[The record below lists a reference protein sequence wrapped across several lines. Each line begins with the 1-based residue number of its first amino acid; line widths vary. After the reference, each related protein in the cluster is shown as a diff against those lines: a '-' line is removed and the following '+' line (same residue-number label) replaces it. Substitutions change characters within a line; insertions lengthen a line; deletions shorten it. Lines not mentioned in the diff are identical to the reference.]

1 MSFIKY
7 ETNFNENELKGK
19 TLILPSISIA
29 NVPQLA
35 IELLLNNHSNELIG
49 RFNNDGFIQVAGGS
63 ANGLV
68 TPLELRR
75 LQKCSDVFIIDQR
88 SPILK
93 SHKSTFVD
101 NLKVWAERLEL
112 DVVVLSSADSAARS
126 DNEIMSSQLKQLS
139 NKEAKYDSR
148 ISVFEPL
155 ELGSANG
162 SGLLK
167 SYYTNMKKAW
177 DFKRTWL
184 GRCLFLVFSMS
195 SLLLENYEYYDMP
208 KKRSLKPV
216 NRGFATT
223 SVQKKPEDPKPVVEA
238 PQAPAPEDRPSTPL
252 STSQQP
258 INDDIVQQYYFKVLK
273 DVERNVKGIDYDR
286 KLAKQ
291 LPTLQLNDINYKE
304 FVPTFSSDDS
314 HIDSNDKIFHKLGV
328 TYNTLKRLGFTHS
341 LVVDSFNA
349 TNSFDLQNALVWLA
363 FNVSDEQLNDTAYTT
378 IPPSPPK
385 PLPTPTPP
393 ASSTPKK
400 TSGTASPS
408 LTPSKPS
415 KPALDVPQITL
426 SDDDQLEP
434 TQAYVRFKLELD
446 DAERAAGI
454 VKKKKKS
461 KADDCSDPQVIA
473 LRAVVDQLQGM
484 YLFDKKDADNAYREQ
499 RNELDKELLQERLK
513 QPQPQHQQQP
523 PSPTQENKKS
533 ADPVEEDMGDLFKE
547 EEQEELTPSGNPMP
561 VIDMTLPRQISA
573 RSMPKT
579 IVEETIIKI
588 DKSAQSYFM
597 IVSKGSRAIR
607 ASGFVQWGL
616 EFQYARDEHEMVD
629 VGCQND
635 TQAINYVALM
645 LLHKVYLKHPAA
657 CTFKHSQFPLS
668 FQELWA
674 EVENKR
680 KTEESAKQS
689 EEYLMLKQY
698 FDEKMESAPS
708 KYKSTPKATKTNATD
723 GESLSH
729 SQKNSVSR
737 KDSKLQEIFEQRQRT
752 EAYQTMLQS
761 RNTLP
766 IASYREEILNT
777 INSSQVMVLSGETG
791 CGKSTQLPAFILE
804 DALSKGEK
812 CKIYCTEPRRISA
825 ISLGSRVSAE
835 LGEKPGTLGGPESL
849 VGYAVRLESHIG
861 KSTRLVYATNGIAL
875 RMLESSNGPDGKS
888 AFDDLTHIVID
899 EVHERSIESDFLLIV
914 LKSLLQQRKNLKII
928 LMSATVDSKKISSY
942 FGGCPVISVPGRT
955 FPVDVCYLEDAI
967 EFSGFRIDETSQY
980 ARNQYDRIANK
991 GKSQIAEWNED
1002 EDDEE
1007 NNSGTSTP
1015 KDQSVSSALPKL
1027 SPDTFTTL
1035 NLLNEYLIP
1044 YDLILKTLER
1054 LSTDAQWI
1062 HYSSATL
1069 IFMSGMAEIRRMND
1083 MLQEHPLFGDSSQF
1097 NIYPLH
1103 SSIASDKQGAV
1114 FDIPPP
1120 GVRKIV
1126 IATNIAETGITIPDV
1141 TCVIDTGRHREMR
1154 FDEKRQISRLLDCF
1168 IAKSNAKQRRG
1179 RAGRVREG
1187 LCFHLFTRDRFENG
1201 LSDHPLPEMTR
1212 LSLQDL
1218 ALRIKIMNVQIGSSI
1233 EDVLMRALDPPT
1245 SINIQRAISSLIEV
1259 KALKSNEEITPM
1271 GRILSRLPVD
1281 VHIGKFLL
1289 FAVIFGCLDSALT
1302 IAATLNSKSPFVTP
1316 FGHETEAMNAKKAY
1330 NEGSNSDFVIIVKA
1344 YNGWRQALK
1353 NQGWAFMKRYCDQNY
1368 LSLQNLQSIEELR
1381 IQLMSY
1387 LIDANFVSLNH
1398 KQMRELNAARM
1409 VRTGRGSLKFFDI
1422 PEELDYNAGDYS
1434 ILHAAIAAGLFPKM
1448 ISLDWYTKT
1457 MKTIQNNAVVSIHP
1471 SSPNFKVNAEGL
1483 SLLQHRGQDACGI
1496 ITCGP
1501 RGRLNQVKSNGMVRD
1516 VFDNQA
1522 ISTLRGCMGIGHV
1535 RYPTAGSSAQAEA
1548 QPFYVN
1554 SPYGITFAHNGNLI
1568 NTEEL
1573 KEFLD
1578 QDAHRHIN
1586 TDSDSEMLLNI
1597 FADNLQQT
1605 GKFRINEEDIFT
1617 AVRDLTRTCKG
1628 AYACVAMIAGFGI
1641 VAFRDPNGIRP
1652 LGYGVRA
1659 AGEPVDGMKSPQ
1671 GDKQKTGLDYVFA
1684 SESVVCDALGFTDWV
1699 DVKPG
1704 ECMIVTRHSVSRRQ
1718 VAEPATFAPDIFEY
1732 VYFARPDSVLDGISV
1747 YRSRM
1752 GMGDTLADG
1761 VRKQLLD
1768 KSLPDSSSVDV
1779 VIPVPDTSRV
1789 AALQL
1794 AQNLRIPYR
1803 EGFVKN
1809 RYVGRTFIMPGQ
1821 QQRRKNVR
1829 RKLNAMALEF
1839 SGKNVLLVDDSIV
1852 RGTTSKEIIQ
1862 MARDAGAK
1870 NVFMAS
1876 CAPAIRYSN
1885 VYGIDMPNRKELVA
1899 HGRTEEQVAEYIGA
1913 DKVIFQTLDGLVK
1926 SCSSLNEDIQH
1937 FDCSVF
1943 TGKYITG
1950 GVDVAYLEHL
1960 ENLRADNVKN
1970 KVTTEEAVSP
1980 ACSGP
1985 MNGADDNI
1993 GLANQR
1999 R

>member
-1 MSFIKY
+1 
-7 ETNFNENELKGK
+7 
-19 TLILPSISIA
+19 
-29 NVPQLA
+29 
-35 IELLLNNHSNELIG
+35 
-49 RFNNDGFIQVAGGS
+49 
-63 ANGLV
+63 
-68 TPLELRR
+68 
-75 LQKCSDVFIIDQR
+75 
-88 SPILK
+88 
-93 SHKSTFVD
+93 
-101 NLKVWAERLEL
+101 
-112 DVVVLSSADSAARS
+112 
-126 DNEIMSSQLKQLS
+126 
-139 NKEAKYDSR
+139 
-148 ISVFEPL
+148 
-155 ELGSANG
+155 
-162 SGLLK
+162 
-167 SYYTNMKKAW
+167 
-177 DFKRTWL
+177 
-184 GRCLFLVFSMS
+184 
-195 SLLLENYEYYDMP
+195 MP

-223 SVQKKPEDPKPVVEA
+223 SVQKKPEEPKPVAAA
-238 PQAPAPEDRPSTPL
+238 PQTPEPEKRPSTPP

-258 INDDIVQQYYFKVLK
+258 VQDDTVQQYYSKVLK
-273 DVERNVKGIDYDR
+273 DVERNVKSIEYDR

-291 LPTLQLNDINYKE
+291 LPSLQLDDINYKD
-304 FVPTFSSDDS
+304 FAPSFTADDS
-314 HIDSNDKIFHKLGV
+314 YLDSADKIFHKLGV

-341 LVVDSFNA
+341 SILDSFNA

-363 FNVSDEQLNDTAYTT
+363 FNLSDDQLNETAYTS
-378 IPPSPPK
+378 IPPPPPK
-385 PLPTPTPP
+385 PLPVPTPA

-400 TSGTASPS
+400 ASGSTTPS
-408 LTPSKPS
+408 STPSKPS
-415 KPALDVPQITL
+415 KPALSVPQITL

-434 TQAYVRFKLELD
+434 TQAYVRFKLQLD
-446 DAERAAGI
+446 EAERAAGI

-461 KADDCSDPQVIA
+461 KADDCSDPQVIS
-473 LRAVVDQLQGM
+473 LRAVVEQLQGM
-484 YLFDKKDADNAYREQ
+484 YLFDKKEADNAYREQ
-499 RNELDKELLQERLK
+499 RNELDKQLLQDRLK
-513 QPQPQHQQQP
+513 QPQPQQP
-523 PSPTQENKKS
+523 PPPAAQEKD
-533 ADPVEEDMGDLFKE
+533 ADKEKEKEKPATSVDDEGMGDLFKE
-547 EEQEELTPSGNPMP
+547 EEQEELTPSGEPMP
-561 VIDMTLPRQISA
+561 VIELTLPRQMSA

-579 IVEETIIKI
+579 IVEETIVKI
-588 DKSAQSYFM
+588 DKSAQSYFA
-597 IVSKGSRAIR
+597 IISKGSRAVR
-607 ASGFVQWGL
+607 ASGIIQWGVEL
-616 EFQYARDEHEMVD
+616 QYARDEHEMVD

-635 TQAINYVALM
+635 TQALNYVALM

-657 CTFKHSQFPLS
+657 CTFKHSQFPAS
-668 FQELWA
+668 FQELWT

-680 KTEESAKQS
+680 KAEESAKQS
-689 EEYLMLKQY
+689 EEYKMLKQY
-698 FDEKMESAPS
+698 FDDKMESAPS
-708 KYKSTPKATKTNATD
+708 KNRSTPRPVKATAANAD
-723 GESLSH
+723 AA
-729 SQKNSVSR
+729 SQNQ
-737 KDSKLQEIFEQRQRT
+737 KDSASRFDTKLQEDFERRQQS

-766 IASYREEILNT
+766 IASYRQEILDT
-777 INSSQVMVLSGETG
+777 IDKSQVLVLSGETG
-791 CGKSTQLPAFILE
+791 CGKSTQLPAYILE
-804 DALSKGEK
+804 DALSKGQK

-825 ISLGSRVSAE
+825 ISLGSRVSVE
-835 LGEKPGTLGGPESL
+835 LGEKPGMVGGPESL

-914 LKSLLQQRKNLKII
+914 LKSLLQQRKDLKII
-928 LMSATVDSKKISSY
+928 LMSATVDSEKISTY

-955 FPVDVCYLEDAI
+955 FPVEVCYLEDAI
-967 EFSGFRIDETSQY
+967 EFSGFRIDESSQY
-980 ARNQYDRIANK
+980 ARNQYDKIANK
-991 GKSQIAEWNED
+991 GKTQVTEAD
-1002 EDDEE
+1002 DDDDDEE
-1007 NNSGTSTP
+1007 NNSGSSTP
-1015 KDQSVSSALPKL
+1015 KEQSVSSTLPKL
-1027 SPDTFTTL
+1027 SPDTYATL
-1035 NLLNEYLIP
+1035 NLLNEYVIP
-1044 YDLILKTLER
+1044 YDLIVKTLER
-1054 LSTDAQWI
+1054 LCVDAQWVQ
-1062 HYSSATL
+1062 YSSATL

-1187 LCFHLFTRDRFENG
+1187 LCFHLFTRDRFNNKF
-1201 LSDHPLPEMTR
+1201 SDHPLPEMTR

-1245 SINIQRAISSLIEV
+1245 AINIQRAISSLIEV
-1259 KALKSNEEITPM
+1259 KALKSNEDITPM

-1316 FGHETEAMNAKKAY
+1316 FGQETEAMNAKKAF
-1330 NEGSNSDFVIIVKA
+1330 NEGNSDFVVIVKA
-1344 YNGWRQALK
+1344 YNGWRQAFK

-1387 LIDANFVSLNH
+1387 LVDANFVSLSH

-1409 VRTGRGSLKFFDI
+1409 VRTGRGSIKFFDV
-1422 PEELDYNAGDYS
+1422 PEELNYNAGDYS
-1434 ILHAAIAAGLFPKM
+1434 ILHAAIAAGLFPKL
-1448 ISLDWYTKT
+1448 ISLDWHTKT

-1471 SSPNFKVNAEGL
+1471 SSPNFKIKWQEFGSSFLCYFTLLQSRKLYAHEVAPIDIMALILLCGDLDLKDTNVAVSPELAEGL

-1501 RGRLNQVKSNGMVRD
+1501 RGRLHQVKSNGMVRD

-1568 NTEEL
+1568 NTDEL
-1573 KEFLD
+1573 KNFLD

-1659 AGEPVDGMKSPQ
+1659 AGEPVDGVKSPQ
-1671 GDKQKTGLDYVFA
+1671 GDKQKTGLDFVFS
-1684 SESVVCDALGFTDWV
+1684 SESVVSDALGFTDWV

-1718 VAEPATFAPDIFEY
+1718 VAEPAVFAPDIFEY

-1752 GMGDTLADG
+1752 GMGDTLADE

-1768 KSLPDSSSVDV
+1768 KSLPDSTTVDV

-1794 AQNLRIPYR
+1794 AQNLSIPYR

-1870 NVFMAS
+1870 NVYMAS

-1899 HGRTEEQVAEYIGA
+1899 HGRTEQQVADYIGA
-1913 DKVIFQTLDGLVK
+1913 DKVIFQTLDGLVR
-1926 SCSSLNEDIQH
+1926 SCSSLNEDIQQY
-1937 FDCSVF
+1937 DCSVF
-1943 TGKYITG
+1943 TGQYITG

-1970 KVTTEEAVSP
+1970 KVSTVETSFVSLG
-1980 ACSGP
+1980 CSGP
-1985 MNGADDNI
+1985 MNGADDTI